1 MNGKKNNI
9 KFGNLELYDQEF
21 ESKNVKVRITTYID
35 EDILLALKKLAKQ
48 CGDKYQSL
56 LNSILRSYFE
66 TNSKKPAKIT
76 EQKIRQIVQ
85 EELEKQG

>member
-9 KFGNLELYDQEF
+9 KFGNLELDDQEF

-48 CGDKYQSL
+48 RGDKYQSL